1 MDKYVFFY
9 IMGKEERSKVVLNF
23 VWYKKRKIVLCMI
36 YIGIEGVVEGGGG
49 LRWKSLLSRVFKK
62 GFVYLLF
69 VLWKYINLKGLSC

>member
-1 MDKYVFFY
+1 
-9 IMGKEERSKVVLNF
+9 
-23 VWYKKRKIVLCMI
+23 MI